1 MHSTADDFQKLI
13 DDISQQSPYVD
24 PDRLAPTWPPSGFG
38 PAEGEVEPQ
47 SDVATHS
54 KATDVMEPGA
64 NLSIQND
71 HLRRLPEIE
80 RPRERM
86 HQLGPAG
93 ITTTELLA
101 IILGS
106 GIPGKNVKN
115 LADELL
121 VTFEGLRGL
130 SKTSSFNISKID
142 GIGSIKADVMTAAF
156 ELGRR
161 AAQEDVEH
169 TVTKNGYG
177 SHMPNGEAIAW
188 TIAKHFTSRL
198 RDSAQ
203 EEMWIAFLD
212 VRNRFKGKTRVYI
225 GCCDQ
230 LVAKT
235 GEILSRV
242 VERNFPRYALIH
254 NHPSGKGDPSGAD
267 ISFTERLVKAGHLL
281 DIELVDHVVLGED
294 MSSCVSMRQRKLV
307 DFTPLSRANI
317 KLSEHFVADSN
328 LPNESKQTSSPDRR
342 EAIPHP
348 EKSPKRAIRHSA
360 ELEPHQH

>member
-13 DDISQQSPYVD
+13 DQISQRSPYVD
-24 PDRLAPTWPPSGFG
+24 SDRLTANPHYENGASSSED
-38 PAEGEVEPQ
+38 AVEAQ
-47 SDVATHS
+47 SDDDDSQPV
-54 KATDVMEPGA
+54 DVMDSVA
-64 NLSIQND
+64 NLT
-71 HLRRLPEIE
+71 LRDDRLSRLPEIE

-86 HQLGPAG
+86 HQLGPGG

-130 SKTSSFNISKID
+130 SKTSPFNISKVE
-142 GIGSIKADVMTAAF
+142 GIGSVKADVLAAAF
-156 ELGRR
+156 ELGKR
-161 AAQEDVEH
+161 ATQEDFEQ
-169 TVTKNGYG
+169 TTDYYG
-177 SHMPNGEAIAW
+177 KHMPNGDAIAW
-188 TIAKHFTSRL
+188 TVAKHFTTRL
-198 RDSAQ
+198 RDSTQ

-212 VRNRFKGKTRVYI
+212 VRNNYRGKTRVYI

-242 VERNFPRYALIH
+242 VERNFPRYALVH
-254 NHPSGKGDPSGAD
+254 NHPSGRGDPSGAD

-294 MSSCVSMRQRKLV
+294 MRSCVSMRQRNLV
-307 DFTPLSRANI
+307 HFTPLSRANI
-317 KLSEHFVADSN
+317 KLSEELSADAN
-328 LPNESKQTSSPDRR
+328 PPAEPKQTG
-342 EAIPHP
+342 
-348 EKSPKRAIRHSA
+348 
-360 ELEPHQH
+360 